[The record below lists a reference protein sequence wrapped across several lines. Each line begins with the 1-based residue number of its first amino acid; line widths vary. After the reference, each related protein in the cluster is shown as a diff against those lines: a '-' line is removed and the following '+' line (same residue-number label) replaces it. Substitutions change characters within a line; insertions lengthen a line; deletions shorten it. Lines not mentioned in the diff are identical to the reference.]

1 MPFAPKVQPLPGHA
15 VFVPGLQGPGGR
27 RSTAFYAVDGRA
39 ALPSAGGVAAGVCS
53 QLLQCA
59 KLGGRAALGGWVDT
73 GCFPAEIEIQA
84 LRAVSAASGLGPPA
98 SGGLAPPS
106 KRRRCR
112 RNDPRHTDDRATG
125 RTLLRIRAQ

>member
-84 LRAVSAASGLGPPA
+84 LRAVSAASGLGPPQA
-98 SGGLAPPS
+98 GACAAVKTAALP
-106 KRRRCR
+106 KE
-112 RNDPRHTDDRATG
+112 
-125 RTLLRIRAQ
+125 